1 MNYND
6 IISLIVN
13 DFNRSFNLSSEIIY
27 DSRENIINKNPH
39 FKIGKS
45 AAGLLDKIILILIF
59 QRNFLHMNYL
69 SNCLFLTC
77 FVLFLFL

>member
-1 MNYND
+1 MDYNN

-39 FKIGKS
+39 FKMKWTQNVRQNI
-45 AAGLLDKIILILIF
+45 
-59 QRNFLHMNYL
+59 
-69 SNCLFLTC
+69 
-77 FVLFLFL
+77 

>member
-1 MNYND
+1 MNYNN

-39 FKIGKS
+39 FKICTEPKK
-45 AAGLLDKIILILIF
+45 LDSI
-59 QRNFLHMNYL
+59 N
-69 SNCLFLTC
+69 
-77 FVLFLFL
+77 

>member
-13 DFNRSFNLSSEIIY
+13 DFNRNFNLSSEIIY

-39 FKIGKS
+39 FKIGK
-45 AAGLLDKIILILIF
+45 
-59 QRNFLHMNYL
+59 RVY
-69 SNCLFLTC
+69 
-77 FVLFLFL
+77 

>member
-13 DFNRSFNLSSEIIY
+13 DFNRNFNLSSEIIY

-39 FKIGKS
+39 FKMYWTQNVGQYKL
-45 AAGLLDKIILILIF
+45 G
-59 QRNFLHMNYL
+59 YY
-69 SNCLFLTC
+69 
-77 FVLFLFL
+77 

>member
-13 DFNRSFNLSSEIIY
+13 DFNRNFNLSSEIIY

-39 FKIGKS
+39 FKCTEPKM
-45 AAGLLDKIILILIF
+45 LDSI
-59 QRNFLHMNYL
+59 N
-69 SNCLFLTC
+69 
-77 FVLFLFL
+77 

>member
-1 MNYND
+1 MNYNN

-45 AAGLLDKIILILIF
+45 EVVFLIMLLKEFIYFLI
-59 QRNFLHMNYL
+59 
-69 SNCLFLTC
+69 
-77 FVLFLFL
+77 

>member
-13 DFNRSFNLSSEIIY
+13 DFNRNFNLSSEIIY

-39 FKIGKS
+39 FKIGKEQVVFLIM
-45 AAGLLDKIILILIF
+45 LLKEFIYFLI
-59 QRNFLHMNYL
+59 
-69 SNCLFLTC
+69 
-77 FVLFLFL
+77 

>member
-13 DFNRSFNLSSEIIY
+13 DFNRNFNLSSEIIY

-39 FKIGKS
+39 FKMKWTQNVRQNI
-45 AAGLLDKIILILIF
+45 
-59 QRNFLHMNYL
+59 
-69 SNCLFLTC
+69 
-77 FVLFLFL
+77 